1 MVQYKI
7 SEILNKNIFE
17 MKTTVCTSDKI
28 LMTCTPSDASLPM
41 ENPKSPSSKRKV
53 HHDQQHCSEEH
64 MEAHSKPANVVSDI
78 KNSHRI
84 SLQNTATEKV
94 EYSEDLLG
102 NKLLLAMKNEY
113 KLGHLVS
120 GTDLETERL
129 NSAQEKVIWS
139 KSKLPVPSPKYGKE
153 FHNTDDT
160 NYTTKL
166 LKQEFWKSVS
176 TDSDSLAQ
184 NTEKSVFLYRE
195 ELNNLKEVA
204 ETVASLNESHITL
217 TPLKENQ
224 LHFIKEY
231 YKNSENAS
239 VWGSSPTTVC
249 NEKAESENQDVRKE
263 FKSEGDR
270 FQVNSF
276 SKTVKD
282 KLLMLD
288 HKEQLEK
295 EKAQLTV
302 VNQTPP
308 RLGNQKLSEITVT
321 SEYDGKTEALQKS
334 LKNSEHLQKRVHNLQ
349 NENLALK
356 NKVKCLAVTIQSLKE
371 KTSNCDMQIKHLAK
385 EKKSM
390 LKQLVKSQE
399 DNKECIKEV
408 HNLLRKCKE
417 LQKQQIILEEEK
429 SQLHHGNQQ
438 TIQALHDFQIRNKQ
452 LEEKMTTAICEKG
465 KLSAMLECLQ
475 KECSTVRETNKK
487 LEIKISQL
495 TEEKS
500 SLEQELEGNQNEI
513 QQMKEKETA
522 TKSERETHLQLM
534 QMLADKKLNLEMSLQ
549 ECSNAKQML
558 LKDFKKVQSDKDY
571 IEKKL
576 MTELRNAK
584 ADIDLLKSNLTSANR
599 ECKRLSMVI
608 TNITE
613 ENQVLKKELQEHR
626 QDAFKYENDIRKLIE
641 EHLILENHLWTIEN
655 ERDVLQFEFHHL
667 HKDYVYL
674 RGQATALVWAQ
685 KTPNSS
691 FGTMQDDC
699 SEYSSGICKEIP
711 DSQYAALEYLSQG
724 NDKITETQKKN

>member
-1 MVQYKI
+1 
-7 SEILNKNIFE
+7 
-17 MKTTVCTSDKI
+17 
-28 LMTCTPSDASLPM
+28 MTCTASDASLPT

-53 HHDQQHCSEEH
+53 HFDQQPCSEEH
-64 MEAHSKPANVVSDI
+64 EEAHSNLVNAVSDI
-78 KNSHRI
+78 KKSHRI
-84 SLQNTATEKV
+84 SLQSTATEKV
-94 EYSEDLLG
+94 EHSEDLLG
-102 NKLLLAMKNEY
+102 NKRLLAMKNEY
-113 KLGHLVS
+113 KCGHLVS

-129 NSAQEKVIWS
+129 NAAQEKVIWS

-153 FHNTDDT
+153 FHKTDDT

-176 TDSDSLAQ
+176 TDSDLLAQ
-184 NTEKSVFLYRE
+184 NTEKPVFLYGE
-195 ELNNLKEVA
+195 KLNNLKEVA
-204 ETVASLNESHITL
+204 ETVTSLNESHITL
-217 TPLKENQ
+217 APLKESH
-224 LHFIKEY
+224 LHFIKEFY
-231 YKNSENAS
+231 RNSESAN
-239 VWGSSPTTVC
+239 VWGSSTTVR
-249 NEKAESENQDVRKE
+249 NEKAESENQNVHKD

-276 SKTVKD
+276 CKMVKD

-295 EKAQLTV
+295 EKEHLTV
-302 VNQTPP
+302 LNQTPP

-321 SEYDGKTEALQKS
+321 SEDDGKTEALQKS
-334 LKNSEHLQKRVHNLQ
+334 LKNSKHLQKRVQDLQ

-356 NKVKCLAVTIQSLKE
+356 NKVKPLAVIIQSLKE
-371 KTSNCDMQIKHLAK
+371 KISNCDMQIKHLAK

-408 HNLLRKCKE
+408 KNLLRKCKE
-417 LQKQQIILEEEK
+417 LKKQKIILEEEN

-438 TIQALHDFQIRNKQ
+438 TIQALRDFQIRNKK
-452 LEEKMTTAICEKG
+452 LEEKMTTTNCEKG
-465 KLSAMLECLQ
+465 KLSAVLECLQ
-475 KECSTVRETNKK
+475 KEYSMVQETNKK

-495 TEEKS
+495 IEEKS

-522 TKSERETHLQLM
+522 MKSEQETHLQLM
-534 QMLADKKLNLEMSLQ
+534 QTLAHKKLNLETSLQ

-571 IEKKL
+571 TEKKL

-584 ADIDLLKSNLTSANR
+584 ADIDLLKSNLTIANR
-599 ECKRLSMVI
+599 ECKRLSTVI
-608 TNITE
+608 TNVTE
-613 ENQVLKKELQEHR
+613 ENQLLKEELQEHR
-626 QDAFKYENDIRKLIE
+626 QDAFKYESDIRKLSE
-641 EHLILENHLWTIEN
+641 ERLILENHLWTIEN

-685 KTPNSS
+685 STPNSS
-691 FGTMQDDC
+691 LGTMQDDC

-711 DSQYAALEYLSQG
+711 DSQYTALEYLSQG
-724 NDKITETQKKN
+724 DDKITETQQKN

>member
-1 MVQYKI
+1 MKGYPTLSWGHPSHLTSMVVTQVPRGNHTTGGEDPIHPQTALKVLQQQLESVQTLRQQTLEHVNMVQYKI

-28 LMTCTPSDASLPM
+28 LMTCTASDASLPM
-41 ENPKSPSSKRKV
+41 ENPKAPSSKREV
-53 HHDQQHCSEEH
+53 HHDQQPCSEEH
-64 MEAHSKPANVVSDI
+64 VEAHSNPVNVVSDI
-78 KNSHRI
+78 KSSHRI

-94 EYSEDLLG
+94 EQSEDLLG
-102 NKLLLAMKNEY
+102 NKRLSAMKNEY
-113 KLGHLVS
+113 KCGHLVS

-129 NSAQEKVIWS
+129 NAAQEKVNSLS
-139 KSKLPVPSPKYGKE
+139 KM
-153 FHNTDDT
+153 
-160 NYTTKL
+160 
-166 LKQEFWKSVS
+166 
-176 TDSDSLAQ
+176 
-184 NTEKSVFLYRE
+184 
-195 ELNNLKEVA
+195 
-204 ETVASLNESHITL
+204 
-217 TPLKENQ
+217 
-224 LHFIKEY
+224 
-231 YKNSENAS
+231 
-239 VWGSSPTTVC
+239 
-249 NEKAESENQDVRKE
+249 
-263 FKSEGDR
+263 
-270 FQVNSF
+270 
-276 SKTVKD
+276 VKD

-295 EKAQLTV
+295 EQLTV
-302 VNQTPP
+302 LNQTPP

-334 LKNSEHLQKRVHNLQ
+334 LKNSEYLQKRVHDLQ

-356 NKVKCLAVTIQSLKE
+356 NKVKPLAVTIQSLKE
-371 KTSNCDMQIKHLAK
+371 KISNCDIQIKHLAK

-408 HNLLRKCKE
+408 KNLLRKCEE
-417 LQKQQIILEEEK
+417 LQKQKIILEEEK

-438 TIQALHDFQIRNKQ
+438 TKQALHDFQIRNKK
-452 LEEKMTTAICEKG
+452 LEEKMTTATCEKG

-475 KECSTVRETNKK
+475 KECSMVQETNKK
-487 LEIKISQL
+487 LQIKISQL

-513 QQMKEKETA
+513 QQMKEKESA
-522 TKSERETHLQLM
+522 MKSERETHLQLM
-534 QMLADKKLNLEMSLQ
+534 QTLADKKLSLETSLQ

-584 ADIDLLKSNLTSANR
+584 ADIDLLKSNLTTANR
-599 ECKRLSMVI
+599 ECKRLSTVI

-613 ENQVLKKELQEHR
+613 ENELLKKELQEHR

-655 ERDVLQFEFHHL
+655 ERDVLQFEFYHL

-674 RGQATALVWAQ
+674 RGQTTALVWAQ
-685 KTPNSS
+685 RTPNSS

-711 DSQYAALEYLSQG
+711 DSQYAALEYLSQ
-724 NDKITETQKKN
+724 DTDIERLLLKT

>member
-1 MVQYKI
+1 MKGYPTSSWGHPSHLTSMVVTQVPQAGNHTTGVEDPIHPQTALEVLQQQLKSVQTLRQQTLEHINMVQYKI

-28 LMTCTPSDASLPM
+28 LMTCTASDASLPM
-41 ENPKSPSSKRKV
+41 ENPKAPSSKRKV
-53 HHDQQHCSEEH
+53 HHDQQPCSEEH
-64 MEAHSKPANVVSDI
+64 VEAHSNPVNVVSDI
-78 KNSHRI
+78 KSSHRI

-94 EYSEDLLG
+94 EQSEDLLG
-102 NKLLLAMKNEY
+102 NKRLPAMKNEY
-113 KLGHLVS
+113 KCGHLVS

-129 NSAQEKVIWS
+129 NAAQEKVIWS

-153 FHNTDDT
+153 FHKTDDT

-184 NTEKSVFLYRE
+184 NTEKSVFLHRE
-195 ELNNLKEVA
+195 KLNNLKEVA
-204 ETVASLNESHITL
+204 ETVTSLNESHITL
-217 TPLKENQ
+217 APLKENH
-224 LHFIKEY
+224 LHFIKEFY
-231 YKNSENAS
+231 RNSESAN

-249 NEKAESENQDVRKE
+249 NEKAESENQNVHKE

-276 SKTVKD
+276 SKMVKD

-288 HKEQLEK
+288 HKKQLEK
-295 EKAQLTV
+295 EQLTV
-302 VNQTPP
+302 LNQTPP

-321 SEYDGKTEALQKS
+321 SEYDGKTEASQKS
-334 LKNSEHLQKRVHNLQ
+334 LKNSEHLQKRVHDLQ

-356 NKVKCLAVTIQSLKE
+356 NKVKPLAVTIQSLKE
-371 KTSNCDMQIKHLAK
+371 KISNCDIQIKHLAK

-408 HNLLRKCKE
+408 KNLLRKCKE
-417 LQKQQIILEEEK
+417 LQKQKIILEEEK

-438 TIQALHDFQIRNKQ
+438 TMQALHDFQIRNKK

-475 KECSTVRETNKK
+475 KECSMVHKTNKK

-522 TKSERETHLQLM
+522 MKSERETHLQLM
-534 QMLADKKLNLEMSLQ
+534 QTLADKKLNLETSLQ

-584 ADIDLLKSNLTSANR
+584 ADTDLLKSNVTTANR
-599 ECKRLSMVI
+599 ECKKLSTVI

-613 ENQVLKKELQEHR
+613 ENQLLKKNYR
-626 QDAFKYENDIRKLIE
+626 NIDKMFSNMKMT
-641 EHLILENHLWTIEN
+641 LEN
-655 ERDVLQFEFHHL
+655 
-667 HKDYVYL
+667 
-674 RGQATALVWAQ
+674 
-685 KTPNSS
+685 
-691 FGTMQDDC
+691 
-699 SEYSSGICKEIP
+699 
-711 DSQYAALEYLSQG
+711 
-724 NDKITETQKKN
+724 